1 MIAPPMKF
9 PASALG
15 YFLIVSSLS
24 SSLAIKP
31 PEDFAFQKKPDFKED
46 KTEDDKMSYGS
57 WTPKCTDV
65 PQFDALDAAAASFRT
80 DDKLHLRNLCNDSS
94 RCAGLRAEHCDSRG
108 RLTILDY
115 SRQQVTGEV
124 LELLFDLADAVNLV
138 ERREAMRQGAKINT
152 TEDRAVLHHCL
163 RMPRGYEFSLRDS
176 ESRGDGIGYPP
187 QPTQRKNSETDGKLL
202 LQKIHQVQDKIAAF
216 SDKVRTGEIRGVTG
230 KKLKNFVCIG
240 IGGSQL
246 GADFVKE
253 ALRADP
259 DASIAARGRTLR
271 FLSNVDPVE

>member
-1 MIAPPMKF
+1 
-9 PASALG
+9 
-15 YFLIVSSLS
+15 
-24 SSLAIKP
+24 
-31 PEDFAFQKKPDFKED
+31 
-46 KTEDDKMSYGS
+46 MSYGS

-65 PQFDALDAAAASFRT
+65 PQYDALEVAAASFRT
-80 DDKLHLRNLCNDSS
+80 DDKLHLRNLCNDTS
-94 RCAGLRAEHCDSRG
+94 RCTGLRAEHVDSRG
-108 RLTILDY
+108 RMTILDY

-138 ERREAMRQGAKINT
+138 DRREAMKEGAKINT

-163 RMPRGYEFSLRDS
+163 RMPRDYNFVMREGTSSASNSRSSGLR
-176 ESRGDGIGYPP
+176 
-187 QPTQRKNSETDGKLL
+187 RKNSEHDGKVL
-202 LQKIHQVQDKIAAF
+202 LQKIHQVQDKIATF
-216 SDKVRTGEIRGVTG
+216 SSKVRTGEIKGVTG

-259 DASIAARGRTLR
+259 DASIAARGRSLR